1 MQQPSSLTRFA
12 CLASE
17 MLSISAR
24 NSLIPCS
31 DSEHKTFA
39 ANAVPSPHTPCVT
52 KTSTRFH
59 LRISHSCFLSS
70 FLKKTISHA
79 REDLLAVE
87 ISKESTHKI
96 SWTQYLVHSSK
107 ATSAQLVTPVEVV
120 RCCSDLLVRE
130 QPEILQVEK
139 PCFIRKQDSNP
150 SQLWT
155 TSPSNEL
162 VDET

>member
-1 MQQPSSLTRFA
+1 LQLR
-12 CLASE
+12 LAK
-17 MLSISAR
+17 
-24 NSLIPCS
+24 N
-31 DSEHKTFA
+31 
-39 ANAVPSPHTPCVT
+39 
-52 KTSTRFH
+52 
-59 LRISHSCFLSS
+59 
-70 FLKKTISHA
+70 FLKKK
-79 REDLLAVE
+79 

-120 RCCSDLLVRE
+120 RCRSDLLVRE
-130 QPEILQVEK
+130 QPEVLQVAK
-139 PCFIRKQDSNP
+139 PCFMRKQDSNP